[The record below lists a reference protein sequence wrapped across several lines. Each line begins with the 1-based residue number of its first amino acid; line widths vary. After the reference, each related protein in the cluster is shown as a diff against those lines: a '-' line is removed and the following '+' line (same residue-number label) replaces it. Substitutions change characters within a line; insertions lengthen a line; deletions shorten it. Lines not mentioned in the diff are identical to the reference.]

1 MFGKRNKID
10 TGKIDALAH
19 TLAGVSFFGGFTH
32 EQLVRVAQLAEEVE
46 ADRGAV
52 LIDQGRVGQECY
64 VILDGEV
71 DVYMAGEHVNTV
83 GVGNMVGEMA
93 LVEHRPRNA
102 TVVAATPLSLVA
114 FDNKGFRTL
123 LAEMPEVNRR
133 VIETLAARLQMNA
146 GLTPGGAAVAGADT
160 ADAGGDAEDATELD
174 SAAETIDGD
183 GDGDGD
189 GDDD

>member
-10 TGKIDALAH
+10 TEKVDSLARH
-19 TLAGVSFFGGFTH
+19 LSGVSFFSGFTH
-32 EQLVRVAQLAEEVE
+32 DQLVHVAQLAEEVE
-46 ADRGAV
+46 ADTGAV

-64 VILDGEV
+64 VILEGEV

-83 GVGNMVGEMA
+83 GSGNMVGEMA

-102 TVVAATPLSLVA
+102 TVVAASPLKLVA
-114 FDNKGFRTL
+114 FDNKAFRTL

-146 GLTPGGAAVAGADT
+146 GLGSHAVAPPDATDSGDSAD
-160 ADAGGDAEDATELD
+160 AEDAGGDDGAGPDGGDAGE
-174 SAAETIDGD
+174 AGGD
-183 GDGDGD
+183 A
-189 GDDD
+189 

>member
-10 TGKIDALAH
+10 TSKVDHLAQ
-19 TLAGVSFFGGFTH
+19 TLANVSFFGGFTH

-83 GVGNMVGEMA
+83 GIGNMVGEMA

-114 FDNKGFRTL
+114 FDNKAFRTL

-146 GLTPGGAAVAGADT
+146 GLSNATQGGSDLAELAELAGSDTDADS
-160 ADAGGDAEDATELD
+160 DA
-174 SAAETIDGD
+174 
-183 GDGDGD
+183 
-189 GDDD
+189 